1 MYLVVWPKCQGMV
14 TLEVFFEKER
24 EVTYKPLKLN
34 LVDSIHENTFT

>member
-1 MYLVVWPKCQGMV
+1 MPRYGNLRS
-14 TLEVFFEKER
+14 FFEKER